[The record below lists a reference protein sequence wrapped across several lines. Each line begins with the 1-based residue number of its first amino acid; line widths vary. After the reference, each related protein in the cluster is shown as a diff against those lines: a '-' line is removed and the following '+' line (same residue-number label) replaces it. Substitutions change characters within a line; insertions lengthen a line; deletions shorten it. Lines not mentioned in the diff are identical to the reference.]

1 MQLGEF
7 RHLNG
12 LRGAVFSSYQALFQ
26 RITKVNDQSP
36 PSPYEGVKILHD
48 PVRNKGTAYTEAER
62 DYLKLRGL
70 LPPRVHTPAEQELR
84 VLGNVRDKPTDLE
97 RYLYLVALQDRNE
110 TLFYRV
116 IMNHIEEMMPI
127 IYTPT
132 VGKACQEFQHIFRQ
146 SRGFYVSL
154 EDRGRVKEIMQN
166 WPHKDTRIIVVTDGE
181 RILGLGDLGADGMG
195 IPIGKLALYTACA
208 GIPPT
213 HCMPV
218 MLDVGTNNE
227 KLLNDPLYN
236 GLERRRQRG
245 EAYDELVEEFI
256 TAAEETFPGIL
267 IQLEDFGN
275 SNAFRL
281 LDKYRDRA
289 CLFDDDIQGTGAV
302 AVAGIIAA
310 MRITGG
316 KLSEQKVLFLG
327 AGEAGIGTADV
338 FVAALV
344 EEGIPADEARKHCWF
359 VDSRGLLVSGRDNIA
374 EQKRPYAHDHPYTN
388 DFLEA
393 VRTLKP
399 TAILGLSGQP
409 QSFTKDIVEAMAD
422 INERPIIF
430 ALSNPTSM
438 AECTAEQA
446 YTWTN
451 GRAVFASGSPFDP
464 VKLGNETFIPGQ
476 GNNAYIFPGVGL
488 GAIVSQARTITD
500 EMFLAASRS
509 LASMVTES
517 DLERGRIYPS
527 LSRIREVSARIAC
540 DVAKIAYD
548 QGLAGKEEPGDI
560 RADIHE
566 YMYLPVYPHYA

>member
-1 MQLGEF
+1 M
-7 RHLNG
+7 
-12 LRGAVFSSYQALFQ
+12 
-26 RITKVNDQSP
+26 NDQTP
-36 PSPYEGVKILHD
+36 ASPYRGVKILHD

-62 DYLKLRGL
+62 DYLNLRGL
-70 LPPRVHTPAEQELR
+70 LPPRVHSPAEQELR
-84 VLGNVRDKPTDLE
+84 VLGNIREKPTDLE
-97 RYLYLVALQDRNE
+97 RYLYLISLQDRNE

-116 IMNHIEEMMPI
+116 IMNNIEEMMPI

-154 EDRGRVKEIMQN
+154 PDRGKVKDILGN
-166 WPHKDTRIIVVTDGE
+166 WPHKETKIIVVTDGE

-218 MLDVGTNNE
+218 MLDVGTNND

-245 EAYDELVEEFI
+245 DEYDELVDEFI
-256 TAAEETFPGIL
+256 RAANEVFPGVL

-275 SNAFRL
+275 ANAFRL
-281 LDKYRDRA
+281 LSKYRNQVS
-289 CLFDDDIQGTGAV
+289 LFDDDIQGTGAV

-310 MRITGG
+310 LRITGG
-316 KLSEQKVLFLG
+316 DLADQKILFLG

-338 FVAALV
+338 FVAALA
-344 EEGIPADEARKHCWF
+344 ELGIPADEARRRCWF
-359 VDSRGLLVSGRDNIA
+359 VDSKGLLVSGRDGISDP
-374 EQKRPYAHDHPYTN
+374 KRPYAHDHPYTS

-393 VRTLKP
+393 VRMLKP
-399 TAILGLSGQP
+399 TAIMGLSGQP
-409 QSFTKDIVEAMAD
+409 HTFTKGIIEAMAE

-430 ALSNPTSM
+430 ALSNPTSQ
-438 AECTAEQA
+438 AECTAQEA
-446 YTWTN
+446 YTWTG

-464 VKLGNETFIPGQ
+464 VKLGNQTFVPGQ

-488 GAIVSQARTITD
+488 GAIVSRARTITD
-500 EMFLAASRS
+500 EMFLAAAHS
-509 LASMVTES
+509 LANQVTEE

-527 LSRIREVSARIAC
+527 LRMIRQVSARIAY

-548 QGLAGKEEPGDI
+548 RGLADKEQPDDI
-560 RADIHE
+560 LAEIHA
-566 YMYLPVYPHYA
+566 YMYQPVYPHYA